1 MFNLQSGIHRQR
13 FPTRL
18 TPNQAKRLKIQQ
30 EKAEDMILDAVPGA
44 PKKCAKGQGK
54 HTKAVTGI
62 VVDSLN
68 KTVISSGADGKVKVS
83 TIYLF
88 ITF

>member
-13 FPTRL
+13 FPARL
-18 TPNQAKRLKIQQ
+18 TPNQAKRLKVQQ
-30 EKAEDMILDAVPGA
+30 EEAEDMILDAVPGA
-44 PKKCAKGQGK
+44 SKKFAKGQGR

-68 KTVISSGADGKVKVS
+68 KTVVSSGADGKVKVS
-83 TIYLF
+83 TIYIF
-88 ITF
+88 ITS

>member
-1 MFNLQSGIHRQR
+1 
-13 FPTRL
+13 
-18 TPNQAKRLKIQQ
+18 
-30 EKAEDMILDAVPGA
+30 MILDAVPGA

-83 TIYLF
+83 IINLL
-88 ITF
+88 ITS